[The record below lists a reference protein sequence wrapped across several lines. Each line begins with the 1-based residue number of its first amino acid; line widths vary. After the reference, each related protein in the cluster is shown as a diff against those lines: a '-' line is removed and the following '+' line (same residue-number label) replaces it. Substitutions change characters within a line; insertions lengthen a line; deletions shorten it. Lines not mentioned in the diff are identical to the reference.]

1 MIDNKKGAEK
11 RMVNLLMTLL
21 LLALFFLFFFNFFS
35 GGFKSATGEVKSSFG
50 MWDDY
55 DEDSARNLADECPC
69 TAYYVEEGLR
79 GCPVGITP
87 TQAKADKDN
96 FNKHKCNSTDLAI
109 PSAQQAQGQ
118 SGTQS
123 GKPDYSVTAFSVNG
137 KSNDFSIDF
146 NNQVKKSLFT
156 FKYTFVN
163 NNFIINKKLSDR
175 KRN

>member
-1 MIDNKKGAEK
+1 
-11 RMVNLLMTLL
+11 
-21 LLALFFLFFFNFFS
+21 
-35 GGFKSATGEVKSSFG
+35 
-50 MWDDY
+50 MWEDY

-163 NNFIINKKLSDR
+163 KGEVKQPAQLIEQTVCSINLIARLIEQVQSIER
-175 KRN
+175 IPVQ